1 MNPDTLN
8 IKPEI
13 DGIHLDEPENLITKA
28 RRVAGSIGNAALDRI
43 SKISGPNGWA
53 YVAALGAVDTVLFE
67 TVHNPHITRPV
78 GAVAVGALMAADYFD
93 RRMNK

>member
-1 MNPDTLN
+1 MNPNTLH
-8 IKPEI
+8 IEPEI
-13 DGIHLDEPENLITKA
+13 DEIHLDESENLITKA
-28 RRVAGSIGNAALDRI
+28 KRVAGSIGNAALDRI

-53 YVAALGAVDTVLFE
+53 YVAVLGTVDTALFE